1 MAPTPPKRQLTSRQR
16 QEWQRMMNVR
26 MAKRAKQQQRKQ
38 QQKNQFV
45 QLEAKS
51 QQRQKQTVDTFRKQR
66 KEQELAV
73 AKMRA
78 EFEAKRV
85 WDQKQ
90 AAIAAKEAERKERY
104 MKQMHTK
111 NVVRHRK
118 EKREQHSKQIARDV
132 YTEAKRQQQS
142 ALQAMDLES
151 QQLRNEAKAKRDE
164 ANNTLR
170 LELES
175 KTRTLQEE
183 KKDALKLL
191 KKEEQKLKRVK
202 MPGLTI
208 IIQRKRQQ
216 IERTYNQD
224 MQLLKRDIRKRRSV
238 IDFEYRAAIRDL
250 TLMRQQ
256 QRAAINKQHADLV
269 KKAPKLGRAVK
280 RGKMTLDQ
288 ASQEMLG

>member
-1 MAPTPPKRQLTSRQR
+1 
-16 QEWQRMMNVR
+16 MMNVR